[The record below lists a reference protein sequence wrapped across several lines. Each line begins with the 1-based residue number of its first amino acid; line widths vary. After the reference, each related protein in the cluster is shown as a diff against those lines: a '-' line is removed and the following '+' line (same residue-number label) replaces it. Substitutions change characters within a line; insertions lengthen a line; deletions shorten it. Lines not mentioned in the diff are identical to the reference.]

1 MLHEQ
6 NIVLTLLNPARVRY
20 FARSE
25 GIKAKNDPIDT
36 RMILRFAQEK
46 KLSPTPPP
54 RRPDLTA
61 LMDRRTHLSDELTR
75 EKTRLQ
81 NSPKLLHASMRR
93 MIRVLEREL
102 ARIKQAIELQVKQ
115 EASASQAA
123 ELMQQTKDDMG
134 ALSGA
139 E

>member
-1 MLHEQ
+1 
-6 NIVLTLLNPARVRY
+6 
-20 FARSE
+20 
-25 GIKAKNDPIDT
+25 
-36 RMILRFAQEK
+36 
-46 KLSPTPPP
+46 
-54 RRPDLTA
+54 
-61 LMDRRTHLSDELTR
+61 
-75 EKTRLQ
+75 
-81 NSPKLLHASMRR
+81 MRR

>member
-1 MLHEQ
+1 
-6 NIVLTLLNPARVRY
+6 
-20 FARSE
+20 
-25 GIKAKNDPIDT
+25 
-36 RMILRFAQEK
+36 MILRFAQEK

-102 ARIKQAIELQVKQ
+102 ARIKQAIELQVRQ

-123 ELMQQTKDDMG
+123 ELMQQTKDHRG